1 MSARPAEPPRSRAR
15 AGRRR
20 PGRREIAVAA
30 GLPCSSEVERRRDV
44 HRRRSTRPQQRLLAQ
59 RGVEVKQILHTPPV
73 HPELV
78 GHDRPRELRPRRRS
92 DDVLGDGMGVTELS
106 PRDR

>member
-1 MSARPAEPPRSRAR
+1 MRLVVRLRPIFSPERAARRANR
-15 AGRRR
+15 
-20 PGRREIAVAA
+20 
-30 GLPCSSEVERRRDV
+30 
-44 HRRRSTRPQQRLLAQ
+44 RLLAQ
-59 RGVEVKQILHTPPV
+59 RGVEVEQILHTPPV

-78 GHDRPRELRPRRRS
+78 GHDRPRELRPRRRG